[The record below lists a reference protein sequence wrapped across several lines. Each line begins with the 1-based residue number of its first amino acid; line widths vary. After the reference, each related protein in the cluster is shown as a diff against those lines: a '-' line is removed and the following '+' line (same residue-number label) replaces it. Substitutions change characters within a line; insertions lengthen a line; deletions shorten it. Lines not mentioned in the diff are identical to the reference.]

1 MPKKEQFI
9 YGNVY
14 YLRFPSIVLP

>member
-14 YLRFPSIVLP
+14 